1 MSAPMPAET
10 LDSPRVVEPEF
21 PDDPAEALEM
31 LMQLYGNMVLR
42 LAYMYV
48 HDRQWA
54 EDISQEV
61 FVRAYRYWRQ
71 FRRESSVKTWL
82 CRITTNCCQDRM
94 RSRSF
99 RETPVDDMPLAHG
112 EGNAE
117 AEALA
122 KLEGTV
128 VLKHV
133 QSLPEAY
140 REAVFLFYY
149 CDMSI
154 HDIAVALNCQE
165 VTVRSRLH
173 RGREAL
179 RRVLEREGFS
189 HERSG

>member
-1 MSAPMPAET
+1 MPAET
-10 LDSPRVVEPEF
+10 VDLARPPEPDLPE
-21 PDDPAEALEM
+21 DPAAALEI
-31 LMQLYGNMVLR
+31 LMSTYGNMVLR
-42 LAYMYV
+42 VAYMYV
-48 HDRQWA
+48 RDRQWA

-82 CRITTNCCQDRM
+82 CRITANCCQDRL

-99 RETPVDDMPLAHG
+99 RETPVEEMPTAHDAG
-112 EGNAE
+112 DAE
-117 AEALA
+117 AEAVA
-122 KLEGTV
+122 NLENTR

-133 QSLPEAY
+133 EKLPEAY

-149 CDMSI
+149 ADMSI
-154 HDIAVALNCQE
+154 RDIAQTLGCPE

-179 RRVLEREGFS
+179 RQVLEREGFA
-189 HERSG
+189 HDR